1 MMNDGAEELF
11 CNIFLLSPLD
21 IMCYSCYQNWKYLPL
36 EIRARH
42 RLTFSLHGR
51 LDPASTALVA
61 PLPVG
66 TLGFT

>member
-1 MMNDGAEELF
+1 MINDGAEELF
-11 CNIFLLSPLD
+11 CSFLFSIGLNVLQLLSELQ
-21 IMCYSCYQNWKYLPL
+21 IFTSGNT
-36 EIRARH
+36 RARH

-51 LDPASTALVA
+51 LDPASTALAA